1 MLKDR
6 LRVDLDELKA
16 TDLLP
21 TFGRPTIAVASF
33 MVMTFECEKERAAPL
48 LVALCRIFIIDLPA
62 NDDREENAPAYRIPE
77 VVIKIVVVTAIIVI
91 KETIV
96 LDMSKKKLVFHHAE

>member
-6 LRVDLDELKA
+6 LRVDLDELKV

-33 MVMTFECEKERAAPL
+33 MVMTFECEQERTVPL

-96 LDMSKKKLVFHHAE
+96 LDI